1 MTIASHPPMANGSS
15 GASWSVGDTVER
27 ELDEDVWIQ
36 AVVEASF
43 ARPGSRGGSPCWS
56 FTVVYSDGS
65 REEGLSGEDLR
76 DPPNPLPRIPLQSP
90 PQLASEDHTKIK
102 SIGDDSDK
110 QSALAFEAREAR
122 QHAFSHP
129 TR

>member
-1 MTIASHPPMANGSS
+1 MQSTKERVTIASHPPMANGSS

-65 REEGLSGEDLR
+65 REEGVSGEDLR
-76 DPPNPLPRIPLQSP
+76 DPPQSV
-90 PQLASEDHTKIK
+90 AKN
-102 SIGDDSDK
+102 
-110 QSALAFEAREAR
+110 SAAV
-122 QHAFSHP
+122 SP
-129 TR
+129 TVSVRRSYQDQEHRR